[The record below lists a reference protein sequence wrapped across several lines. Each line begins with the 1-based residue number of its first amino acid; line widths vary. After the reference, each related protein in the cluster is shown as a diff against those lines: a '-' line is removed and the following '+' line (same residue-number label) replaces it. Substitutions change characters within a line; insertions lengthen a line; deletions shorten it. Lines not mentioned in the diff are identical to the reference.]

1 MFIENLGTLNK
12 KVLLDSV
19 PKFDEAQ
26 LYYFRREKGNYV
38 SFAVKNGK
46 TQELMMNCSA
56 WEILQLCNG
65 EKSILEI
72 EEEYKE
78 RYAYMNSNANF
89 LKDIIT
95 TLCVFD
101 KIWLISWGKEGS
113 PFMVSTEIELG
124 EGYTLTWA
132 KENEIRDI
140 VATYEKFVGYSGYY
154 LHNCPNNKF
163 KGLSEYQ
170 KETSLRSKLFFY
182 KEDFFILKNEKSE
195 IVGIISV
202 SNNHPDTDVVEIT
215 TLIVPDDMIETVLK
229 GLQKILKEN
238 SLFELSKLRLK
249 AISSD
254 EVKKNQTSYEKCGFM
269 KTAVLKDEYGKDN
282 DLIYF
287 DYFFEGADRNE

>member
-1 MFIENLGTLNK
+1 MFIENLGTLDK
-12 KVLLDSV
+12 KMLLNSV
-19 PKFDEAQ
+19 PKFDEGQ
-26 LYYFRREKGNYV
+26 LYYFRREEGNYI

-101 KIWLISWGKEGS
+101 KIWLISWGNGGS
-113 PFMVSTEIELG
+113 PFMLSAEVGLG
-124 EGYTLTWA
+124 DGYTLTWA
-132 KENEIRDI
+132 KENAIRDI
-140 VATYEKFVGYSGYY
+140 VTTYEKYVGDSGYY

-182 KEDFFILKNEKSE
+182 KEDFFVLKNKERE

-202 SNNHPDTDVVEIT
+202 SNNHPDTDIVEIA
-215 TLIVPDDMIETVLK
+215 TLIIPDYMVEVTLL
-229 GLQKILKEN
+229 GLEKILKEN
-238 SLFELSKLRLK
+238 SLFDLSKLRLK
-249 AISSD
+249 VISSD
-254 EVKKNQTSYEKCGFM
+254 EMTIHYASFEKCGFM
-269 KTAVLKDEYGKDN
+269 KTAVLKDEYGKGS
-282 DLIYF
+282 DLIFF
-287 DYFFEGADRNE
+287 DYFFEGVDRDE